1 MKFAQLAIGL
11 RFRYQD
17 REYLKTSPLMA
28 EPADEGAARLIPRSA
43 NVDPLDTPPR
53 AIEAPRE
60 EVALEELNRVMSVLA
75 GEINDIVADSGL
87 DAQQANR
94 LARELQQAFNRARR
108 ALHLNP

>member
-17 REYLKTSPLMA
+17 REYVKTSPLMA
-28 EPADEGAARLIPRSA
+28 EPADEGATRLIPRSA
-43 NVDPLDTPPR
+43 NVDPLDTPPE
-53 AIEAPRE
+53 AIEAPKQ
-60 EVALEELNRVMSVLA
+60 VAVHELNRVMGVLA

-87 DAQQANR
+87 DVQQANR
-94 LARELQQAFNRARR
+94 LARELQQAFSRARR